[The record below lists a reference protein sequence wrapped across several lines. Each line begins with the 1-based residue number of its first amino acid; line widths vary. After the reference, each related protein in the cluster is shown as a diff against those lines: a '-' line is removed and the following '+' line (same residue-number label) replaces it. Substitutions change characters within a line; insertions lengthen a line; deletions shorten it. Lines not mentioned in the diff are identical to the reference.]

1 MNAVYL
7 NAILLI
13 TVLVLGCNS
22 AATTVS
28 DPTTAVLE
36 TDIVQQEQ
44 DDQEE
49 SSDDPKSATKG
60 LLDFASKIIKEQSD
74 SGNETAKKAQDWMTD
89 KFGEA
94 SDSGS
99 QIADDAAKWA
109 ADAYQSLKD
118 KGLTSADNAKDW
130 LTEDIR
136 NMNALKYKI
145 VKISMDDLDA
155 VEDQLNDLGKLRWDC
170 FHAVE
175 KDGDTIL
182 FFKKE
187 RRSVLKNIPVKDML
201 RLVPLMG
208 DGGGE

>member
-1 MNAVYL
+1 MNAIHV
-7 NAILLI
+7 NSILIIAVLI
-13 TVLVLGCNS
+13 LGCSPVN
-22 AATTVS
+22 TTVS
-28 DPTTAVLE
+28 DTTTNVSKNE
-36 TDIVQQEQ
+36 TVQQ
-44 DDQEE
+44 DVQEKE
-49 SSDDPKSATKG
+49 GDGEKSATKG
-60 LLDFASKIIKEQSD
+60 ILDFANKLIKEQAE
-74 SGNETAKKAQDWMTD
+74 SGSEAAKQAQGWMSD
-89 KFGEA
+89 KFGDA
-94 SDSGS
+94 SESGS

-109 ADAYQSLKD
+109 SDAFQSLKD

-145 VKISMDDLDA
+145 VRISMDDLDE

-208 DGGGE
+208 DGGE